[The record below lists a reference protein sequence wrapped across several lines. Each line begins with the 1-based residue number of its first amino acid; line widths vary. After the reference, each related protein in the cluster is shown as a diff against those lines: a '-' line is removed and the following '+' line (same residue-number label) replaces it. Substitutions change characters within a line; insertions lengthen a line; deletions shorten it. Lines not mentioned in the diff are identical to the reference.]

1 MVYPETKEMM
11 IKPQINGSNQ
21 ALKSSLLVLDRIMC
35 QKLDTPKKNRT
46 RPPSLGRRPPAMNR
60 AKRFA
65 GFPGGGHGGELI
77 QRSPDCPAHF
87 RASALTE
94 RRMFRSVP
102 KVLALAA
109 CVGRTL

>member
-1 MVYPETKEMM
+1 MM
-11 IKPQINGSNQ
+11 IKPQINGSKQ
-21 ALKSSLLVLDRIMC
+21 ALKSSLLVLDKIMC
-35 QKLDTPKKNRT
+35 QKLDTPTKMT
-46 RPPSLGRRPPAMNR
+46 RPPSLGIRPPAVNR

-94 RRMFRSVP
+94 RRMFRCVP